1 VAWDTPASDGRKG
14 NLRNVLRTI
23 FDSELFRSHGG
34 SMHKVKTPV
43 EFVVSAVRALRSVNA
58 NGTATASTD
67 GYSYRSPMGR
77 MGSMSLFN
85 RAEPDGYP
93 ESGPP
98 WISAGTLAERL
109 RYVQSLLLA
118 GTGDDAG
125 NNTTDPVALLKKKL
139 PSASWN
145 NATAVADYFVSILFP
160 AEGKANLDL
169 YRNAAVTFLN
179 TDDAGTASSVFSS
192 LGNTTASYDT
202 RVRGMVSLL
211 MTTQRFQEQ

>member
-1 VAWDTPASDGRKG
+1 MQK
-14 NLRNVLRTI
+14 I
-23 FDSELFRSHGG
+23 
-34 SMHKVKTPV
+34 KTPV

-58 NGTATASTD
+58 NGTATANTD
-67 GYSYRSPMGR
+67 GYSYRSPMAR
-77 MGSMSLFN
+77 MGAMGLFN

-118 GTGDDAG
+118 ATGDDAG
-125 NNTTDPVALLKKKL
+125 NNTADPVALLKKKL
-139 PSASWN
+139 PAAGWN

-169 YRNAAVTFLN
+169 YRNAAVIFLN
-179 TDDAGTASSVFSS
+179 TDDAGTTSSAFSG
-192 LGNTTASYDT
+192 LGNTSATYDT
-202 RVRGMVSLL
+202 RVRGMVSML

>member
-1 VAWDTPASDGRKG
+1 
-14 NLRNVLRTI
+14 
-23 FDSELFRSHGG
+23 
-34 SMHKVKTPV
+34 MQKVKTPV

-58 NGTATASTD
+58 NGTATANTD

-77 MGSMSLFN
+77 MGAMGLFN

-93 ESGPP
+93 ESGPS

-109 RYVQSLLLA
+109 RYVQSLLLS

-139 PSASWN
+139 PAASWN

-160 AEGKANLDL
+160 GEGRANLDL
-169 YRNAAVTFLN
+169 YRNSAVNFLN
-179 TDDAGTASSVFSS
+179 TTDDGTASSSFAS
-192 LGNTTASYDT
+192 LVNTTPAYDT
-202 RVRGMVSLL
+202 RVRGMVSML